1 MYTVITP
8 LRRPRAST
16 GSLRTQ
22 WRLFVERHTRET
34 KLAVSIA
41 LTLGKA
47 AQLELAQ
54 DAVARAAAGLA
65 YWEILTN
72 EPLTDA
78 CLRSTAHFFSRFA
91 RKKIT

>member
-1 MYTVITP
+1 MAVAAAEAAGVD
-8 LRRPRAST
+8 RKS
-16 GSLRTQ
+16 GQ

-54 DAVARAAAGLA
+54 DAVALAGRARWPG
-65 YWEILTN
+65 
-72 EPLTDA
+72 A
-78 CLRSTAHFFSRFA
+78 CMHNNVRGR
-91 RKKIT
+91 

>member
-1 MYTVITP
+1 MVPVDRSIY
-8 LRRPRAST
+8 RRNGP
-16 GSLRTQ
+16 

-54 DAVARAAAGLA
+54 DAVARAAAGLGGPEHA
-65 YWEILTN
+65 YV
-72 EPLTDA
+72 
-78 CLRSTAHFFSRFA
+78 R
-91 RKKIT
+91 